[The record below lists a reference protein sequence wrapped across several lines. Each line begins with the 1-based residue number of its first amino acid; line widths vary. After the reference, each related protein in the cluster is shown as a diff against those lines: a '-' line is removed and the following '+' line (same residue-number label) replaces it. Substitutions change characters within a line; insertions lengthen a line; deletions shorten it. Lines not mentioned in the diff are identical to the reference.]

1 MSNSSLVTYTR
12 ISPNQSSRLGHKI
25 DTITIHHMA
34 GDLSVETVGRVFS
47 DGYREASANYA
58 IDNDLQVGM
67 YVEEKDRSWASSNG
81 DNDRRAVTIELAND
95 EIGGNWHVA
104 DKVIAKC
111 IDLVVDICQRNGIAK
126 LNYTGDTSGNL
137 TKHCWF
143 AATLC
148 PGPYLGSK
156 FDYIANQVNLRLNPP
171 NPEPKPV
178 MGFERVWGNNR
189 YETAKALANITYPG
203 KFSAAVIASG
213 ENYAD
218 ALSAGYL
225 VSRVGGPLLLTNNT
239 ESVMN
244 SVATYLKG
252 RLEEDAQVF
261 ICGGEGVIPKA
272 MEEKLSAYKVKRYAG
287 KNRYYTNLE
296 IFKDVEIGQAIAVC
310 SGQSFPDALCA
321 STLQIPILLVGKS
334 LLPDQA
340 RFLSEMEIY
349 YGKMDRTFYIIG
361 GSAAVTDK
369 VEEELK
375 KYGKTTRCY
384 GNNRYSTSAAIA
396 KRFFAKADTIVIAT
410 GKSFPDGLC
419 SCNLGRHPLLLADPG
434 AWGEAQGYVTTLSP
448 KKAYVVGGEGTVS
461 NETAD
466 WVLTKKG

>member
-1 MSNSSLVTYTR
+1 MSNSPLVTYTR
-12 ISPNQSSRLGHKI
+12 ISPNQSSRLGNKI

-34 GDLSVETVGRVFS
+34 GNLSVETVGRVFS

-95 EIGGNWHVA
+95 EIGGQWHVA

-111 IDLVVDICQRNGIAK
+111 IDLVVDICQRNGIKK

-156 FDYIANQVNLRLNPP
+156 FDYIADQVNLRLDPP
-171 NPEPKPV
+171 KPTPKPV

-189 YETAKALANITYPG
+189 FETAKALANVTYPG
-203 KFSAAVIASG
+203 KFRTAVLASG

-225 VSRVGGPLLLTNNT
+225 TSRVGGPLLLVNNT
-239 ESVMN
+239 TSVMN

-252 RLEEDAQVF
+252 RLEPEAKIY
-261 ICGGEGVIPKA
+261 ICGGKGVIPEE
-272 MEEKLSAYKVKRYAG
+272 MEKLLADWEIKRYAG
-287 KNRYYTNLE
+287 KNRYLTNLE
-296 IFKDVEIGQAIAVC
+296 IFKSVEIGSAIAVC
-310 SGQSFPDALCA
+310 SGKNFPDALCA
-321 STLQIPILLVGKS
+321 STLQIPILLVGDK
-334 LLPDQA
+334 LLKEQIE
-340 RFLSEMEIY
+340 FLGEIDTY
-349 YGKMDRTFYIIG
+349 YGKMDRTYYIIG
-361 GSAAVTDK
+361 GASAVNEGIEK
-369 VEEELK
+369 ELQK
-375 KYGKTTRCY
+375 FGKTSRCY
-384 GNNRYSTSAAIA
+384 GSNRYGTSAAIA
-396 KRFFAKADTIVIAT
+396 KRFFAKADTIMIAT
-410 GKSFPDGLC
+410 GKNFPDGLC
-419 SCNLGRHPLLLADPG
+419 SCNLGRYPLLLADEN
-434 AWGEAQGYVTTLSP
+434 AYQEAQGYVTTLNP
-448 KKAYVVGGEGTVS
+448 KKAYVIGGTGSVS

-466 WVLTKKG
+466 WVLTKK